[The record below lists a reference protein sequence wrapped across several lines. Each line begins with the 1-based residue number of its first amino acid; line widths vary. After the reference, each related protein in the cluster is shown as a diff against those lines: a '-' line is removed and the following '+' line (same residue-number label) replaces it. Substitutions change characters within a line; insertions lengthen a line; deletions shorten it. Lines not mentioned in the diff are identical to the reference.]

1 MKRGSRRA
9 PDSLSEVR
17 RQFERWRKR
26 RRRGTRIPEDLWQ
39 AAAEVSREVGVSK
52 TAQVLCLDYYALR
65 ERAELLSEECGAGET
80 LEGRGFL
87 EIPLSACSL
96 PECVFEVEGADGA
109 FVRVELRGVSPAH
122 LETLARTL
130 WSLAR

>member
-9 PDSLSEVR
+9 ADSLTEVR

-26 RRRGTRIPEDLWQ
+26 RRRGTRIPEELWQ
-39 AAAEVSREVGVSK
+39 AAAEVSREIGVSK
-52 TAQVLCLDYYALR
+52 TAQALGLEYYALR
-65 ERAELLSEECGAGET
+65 ERAELSEERGAGET
-80 LEGRGFL
+80 LEERGFL

-96 PECVFEVEGADGA
+96 QECVFEVEGAGGSL
-109 FVRVELRGVSPAH
+109 FRVELRGVSPAH
-122 LETLARTL
+122 LETLARTF

>member
-9 PDSLSEVR
+9 ADSLSEVR

-39 AAAEVSREVGVSK
+39 AAAEVSREIGVSK
-52 TAQVLCLDYYALR
+52 TARALGLEYYALR
-65 ERAELLSEECGAGET
+65 ERAELSEERGAGET
-80 LEGRGFL
+80 LEERGFL

-96 PECVFEVEGADGA
+96 PECVFEVEGTGGA
-109 FVRVELRGVSPAH
+109 LLRVELRGVSPAH

>member
-1 MKRGSRRA
+1 MKPGSRGA
-9 PDSLSEVR
+9 ADSLSEIR

-39 AAAEVSREVGVSK
+39 AAAEVGREIGVSK
-52 TAQVLCLDYYALR
+52 TAQALGLDYYALR
-65 ERAELLSEECGAGET
+65 ERTESWSEERAAGET
-80 LEGRGFL
+80 LEERRFF
-87 EIPLSACSL
+87 EIPLSAGSL
-96 PECVFEVEGADGA
+96 SECVFEVEGAGGA
-109 FVRVELRGVSPAH
+109 VLRVELRGVTPAH